1 MRTGELR
8 GPFKTPVELIDWWRH
23 DFILNGVTSSSHG
36 GSWVSLSVESPQS
49 LRHRRSNCSFSPVRT
64 VHRTVETS
72 KCDAVSY
79 RNLRLG
85 TRSWYRKSS
94 VRGPKLKFSSQQ
106 QNVADIRCICDVS
119 ERSLILLLISLQFPI
134 NQLIRKMI
142 QSDLCGVSFSF
153 LTSVTISPS
162 NGGVKVIKMIPNS
175 KRDAGRQTQQS
186 FVISLIIDI
195 FLILDHS
202 TWTWTLTHKKVLIN
216 THFLSFIM
224 METSWKYFQLA
235 LIKRWSE
242 KGVCLIW
249 WVRNGLKYSLRKD
262 RISHLN
268 ALL

>member
-36 GSWVSLSVESPQS
+36 GSWVSPSVESPQS
-49 LRHRRSNCSFSPVRT
+49 LRHRRSNCRFSPVRT
-64 VHRTVETS
+64 VHRAVETS

-134 NQLIRKMI
+134 NQMI
-142 QSDLCGVSFSF
+142 QSNLCGVKFQLLNF
-153 LTSVTISPS
+153 GHVSPS
-162 NGGVKVIKMIPNS
+162 DDGVKTIEMI
-175 KRDAGRQTQQS
+175 RDADRQTDRQQS
-186 FVISLIIDI
+186 FVIVDQSDYWYISNTRSLDMN
-195 FLILDHS
+195 LNLDS
-202 TWTWTLTHKKVLIN
+202 
-216 THFLSFIM
+216 
-224 METSWKYFQLA
+224 
-235 LIKRWSE
+235 
-242 KGVCLIW
+242 
-249 WVRNGLKYSLRKD
+249 
-262 RISHLN
+262 
-268 ALL
+268 